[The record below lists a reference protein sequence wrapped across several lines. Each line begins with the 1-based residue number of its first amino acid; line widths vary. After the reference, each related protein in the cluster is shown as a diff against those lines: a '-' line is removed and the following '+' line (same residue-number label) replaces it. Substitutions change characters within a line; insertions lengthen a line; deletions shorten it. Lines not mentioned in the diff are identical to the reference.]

1 MTDMPD
7 KQSDTLNELGE
18 YDFLSVQ
25 ESDFDVAYEY
35 AQLRENNSQDGAIV
49 FFSGLVRDFNQG
61 KDVTGLYLEHYPAMT
76 EKALAKIIEEAKSRW
91 PLSRVRL
98 IHRVGQLYLSDQI
111 VFVGVS
117 SSHREAAFEACH
129 FIMDYLKKKAPF
141 WKKETTK
148 KGDWWVESLD
158 KDVKALDKWQEQ
170 SPNEK

>member
-1 MTDMPD
+1 MPEIAQH
-7 KQSDTLNELGE
+7 K
-18 YDFLSVQ
+18 YDLLSVQ
-25 ESDFDVAYEY
+25 NEDFDVAYEY

-61 KDVTGLYLEHYPAMT
+61 KDVTGLFLEHYPAMT
-76 EKALAKIIEEAKSRW
+76 EKALEKIIVQAKERW
-91 PLSRVRL
+91 PINRVRL

-129 FIMDYLKKKAPF
+129 FIMDYLKKQAPF

-148 KGDWWVESLD
+148 KGDWWVESLE
-158 KDVKALDKWQEQ
+158 KDQKALDKWQKDE
-170 SPNEK
+170 

>member
-1 MTDMPD
+1 MADIEN
-7 KQSDTLNELGE
+7 KLGE

-25 ESDFDVAYEY
+25 EPDFDVAYEY

-61 KDVTGLYLEHYPAMT
+61 NDVTGLYLEHYPAMT
-76 EKALAKIIEEAKSRW
+76 EKALAKIITQAKERW

-129 FIMDYLKKKAPF
+129 FIMDYLKKQAPF
-141 WKKETTK
+141 WKKETTN

-158 KDVKALDKWQEQ
+158 KDVKALDKWQEK
-170 SPNEK
+170 SSNEK